1 MDDKYARTLI
11 DRATR
16 IAIYRRLNP
25 CNVAMADN
33 CPSAAEALFNYLNE
47 RPGRAYCNDVSES
60 FTENPEVLYHSATLH
75 HLVARVRRGP
85 PGNLVVVH
93 ATRPP
98 GTIVNG
104 RRMTRDHYFILVRLG
119 PPEDDVFWADCSHPE
134 DAMFFPSR
142 WRDGFTDTIG
152 GMARLNRL
160 QSFEFT
166 RGPFSVRPVP
176 IP

>member
-25 CNVAMADN
+25 CNVALADN

-47 RPGRAYCNDVSES
+47 RPGRAYCNGASEG
-60 FTENPEVLYHSATLH
+60 FTEAPSVHYHRATLPSI
-75 HLVARVRRGP
+75 VERVRRGP

-93 ATRPP
+93 GIRPP
-98 GTIVNG
+98 GTILNG
-104 RRMTRDHYFILVRLG
+104 RAMTRDHYFILVRLG

-134 DAMFFPSR
+134 DGMFFPSR
-142 WRDGFTDTIG
+142 RRDGFNDTVES
-152 GMARLNRL
+152 MADYNKLR
-160 QSFEFT
+160 SFEFT
-166 RGPFSVRPVP
+166 SGPFAVRPVQ
-176 IP
+176 IH